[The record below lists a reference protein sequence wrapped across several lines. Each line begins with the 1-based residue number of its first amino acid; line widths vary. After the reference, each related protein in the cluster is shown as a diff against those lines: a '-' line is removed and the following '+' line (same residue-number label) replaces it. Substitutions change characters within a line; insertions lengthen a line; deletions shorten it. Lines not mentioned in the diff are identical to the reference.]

1 MINISTEEKKQKRL
15 LEKIKGLEKKLD
27 KSIGYYFAQNKN
39 ILPKSEK
46 EAMLMAEKIKLKTDQ
61 KIILELNEFKR
72 QFDVIESKIKKLN
85 MLFNGLFKAL
95 LNYNL
100 NIEKHIEKTQNK
112 QLLNLF
118 DDFNKNDIYKCKKYS
133 FNFNNT
139 EEYFFEKDGK
149 FLLTEKGK
157 EFNSLMRSKVDMK
170 KMYKIINR
178 MGIFGEKIKDN
189 IEIVYYIISKHNKF
203 VEYYSFIYDNSD
215 FFIKKIENDIE
226 SKIEEYIKNDFLHD
240 NNKGSGA
247 IKVGEN
253 NSRNFITSFTI
264 DIQLNNDSLKN
275 IEIYKILNKFLNIK
289 KLYSTKKEFIQ
300 VFKNKQIN
308 CSFIIDKHEENTQCY
323 LMFSIDNEVQ
333 KIVRLS
339 IQNKNMLLEN
349 LINNKIIEL
358 NKYEINISFLANES
372 FEEELFYEKIKRK
385 LQNEEIEEDKFSI
398 MIVGGI
404 WSEAS
409 QKEISKEY
417 NATFVS
423 LEEYERYSEKSKNMD
438 YIFID
443 TSANTHSNTY
453 KAKSI
458 HDNVKLISRSKKE
471 EIDKWIK

>member
-27 KSIGYYFAQNKN
+27 KSIGYYFDQNKN

-100 NIEKHIEKTQNK
+100 NIEKYIEKTQNREI
-112 QLLNLF
+112 LNLF

-170 KMYKIINR
+170 KLYKIINR

-203 VEYYSFIYDNSD
+203 VQYYSFIYDNSD
-215 FFIKKIENDIE
+215 FFIKQIENGIE
-226 SKIEEYIKNDFLHD
+226 KEIEEYIKNDFLHSK
-240 NNKGSGA
+240 NKGTGT
-247 IKVGEN
+247 IKIGEYEA
-253 NSRNFITSFTI
+253 RNFITSFTI
-264 DIQLNNDSLKN
+264 DVKMNSSHLKN
-275 IEIYKILNKFLNIK
+275 IEVYKLLNKLLNIK
-289 KLYSTKKEFIQ
+289 NLYDTKRQLIQ
-300 VFKNKQIN
+300 EFKNKQLYCN
-308 CSFIIDKHEENTQCY
+308 LVIDKYEKTTQCY
-323 LMFSIDNEVQ
+323 LIFSIDNDVI
-333 KIVRLS
+333 KMIRIS
-339 IQNKNMLLEN
+339 IEGENILLEN
-349 LINNKIIEL
+349 LINSKNIQLDKYKISISSL
-358 NKYEINISFLANES
+358 INENT
-372 FEEELFYEKIKRK
+372 EEEIFYEKIE
-385 LQNEEIEEDKFSI
+385 EEIKKIKPNI
-398 MIVGGI
+398 MIVGGN
-404 WSEAS
+404 WSEVTKNEVLKYYDALF
-409 QKEISKEY
+409 I
-417 NATFVS
+417 S
-423 LEEYERYSEKSKNMD
+423 LEDYERYSEKSKNMD

-471 EIDKWIK
+471 EIDKWFK

>member
-1 MINISTEEKKQKRL
+1 
-15 LEKIKGLEKKLD
+15 
-27 KSIGYYFAQNKN
+27 
-39 ILPKSEK
+39 
-46 EAMLMAEKIKLKTDQ
+46 
-61 KIILELNEFKR
+61 
-72 QFDVIESKIKKLN
+72 
-85 MLFNGLFKAL
+85 
-95 LNYNL
+95 
-100 NIEKHIEKTQNK
+100 
-112 QLLNLF
+112 
-118 DDFNKNDIYKCKKYS
+118 
-133 FNFNNT
+133 
-139 EEYFFEKDGK
+139 
-149 FLLTEKGK
+149 
-157 EFNSLMRSKVDMK
+157 
-170 KMYKIINR
+170 
-178 MGIFGEKIKDN
+178 
-189 IEIVYYIISKHNKF
+189 
-203 VEYYSFIYDNSD
+203 
-215 FFIKKIENDIE
+215 
-226 SKIEEYIKNDFLHD
+226 
-240 NNKGSGA
+240 
-247 IKVGEN
+247 
-253 NSRNFITSFTI
+253 
-264 DIQLNNDSLKN
+264 
-275 IEIYKILNKFLNIK
+275 
-289 KLYSTKKEFIQ
+289 
-300 VFKNKQIN
+300 
-308 CSFIIDKHEENTQCY
+308 
-323 LMFSIDNEVQ
+323 MFSIDNEVQ

-339 IQNKNMLLEN
+339 IQNKNILLEN